1 MNRKILILSTF
12 MVVVG
17 LVVLVYADPLAR
29 LSFGGGG
36 GPGTFFGSNTT
47 RTFTFSNRTV
57 TFTPGS
63 GTGGFGGTG
72 GFVGRTVN
80 TNGQIE
86 TLVAIALVAVGLVL
100 EVLFIVL
107 WQGKTTSAP
116 QPSSG
121 TTQP

>member
-1 MNRKILILSTF
+1 MNRKILILSTAL
-12 MVVVG
+12 VIAG
-17 LVVLVYADPLAR
+17 LVVLIYADPLAR

-36 GPGTFFGSNTT
+36 GAGTFFGSNTT
-47 RTFTFSNRTV
+47 RTFTFSNRTI

-63 GTGGFGGTG
+63 GAGGFSGTG
-72 GFVGRTVN
+72 GFVGRTGT

-107 WQGKTTSAP
+107 WQGKTTSAT
-116 QPSSG
+116 QPSYG

>member
-1 MNRKILILSTF
+1 MNRKILILSTVL
-12 MVVVG
+12 VVAG

-29 LSFGGGG
+29 LSFGG

-63 GTGGFGGTG
+63 GAGGFSGTG
-72 GFVGRTVN
+72 GFAGRTIN
-80 TNGQIE
+80 SNGQVE

-107 WQGKTTSAP
+107 WQGKTTSAT
-116 QPSSG
+116 QPSYG
-121 TTQP
+121 TTRP

>member
-1 MNRKILILSTF
+1 MNRKVLVLSTVL
-12 MVVVG
+12 VVAG

-29 LSFGGGG
+29 LSLGGGG
-36 GPGTFFGSNTT
+36 GPGAIFGSNTT
-47 RTFTFSNRTV
+47 RTFTFANRTV

-63 GTGGFGGTG
+63 GTGGLGGTG
-72 GFVGRTVN
+72 GFVGRTVD

-100 EVLFIVL
+100 EVIFIVL
-107 WQGKTTSAP
+107 WQGRTTSAT
-116 QPSSG
+116 QPSYG